1 MSPKFVIHRSKLL
14 VNAFV
19 FAFYKSVELSE
30 QVDTKLAVVETIVA
44 VTFLE
49 TKQQILQTVEFS
61 CDDTH
66 LAKNRF
72 LIRKKQPTFSCPISF
87 CSLKS
92 NSGDMASGR
101 KKERVLNTKVAVP
114 LWFLRVFQCSKIT
127 SHGGLA
133 VQRLP

>member
-1 MSPKFVIHRSKLL
+1 MSTKFVIHRTQSL

-72 LIRKKQPTFSCPISF
+72 LIRKKKQPTFSCPISF

-92 NSGDMASGR
+92 NSGDVASGR
-101 KKERVLNTKVAVP
+101 KKRVLNTKIDVP
-114 LWFLRVFQCSKIT
+114 LTFLRVFQCPKIT